1 VVQIR
6 QLLRFAFAMLA
17 AVAAII
23 GCNSTND
30 TMEANRRVAQV
41 QPAPSDDEIK
51 ANRRAAREPLDLLNQ
66 AERFDLLSLDPNDAP
81 NRTRKSDESFHGWD
95 VLGTTTVTNVDVR
108 RRLAAALRKGV
119 DDSDLTAYN
128 CFVPRHGIRFVHN
141 GKRIEFVVCFKCLQV
156 NVYVDGTE
164 TSNFLITSS
173 PQATFNEA
181 LRAAGIVIAP

>member
-1 VVQIR
+1 MAQIR
-6 QLLRFAFAMLA
+6 QLPPFAFEVLA
-17 AVAAII
+17 AVTAIV
-23 GCNSTND
+23 GCNSSND
-30 TMEANRRVAQV
+30 TIEAKGRAAPEWV
-41 QPAPSDDEIK
+41 APSDNEIK
-51 ANRRAAREPLDLLNQ
+51 ANRQAAQEPLDLLNR

-119 DDSDLTAYN
+119 DDCDLNAHN

-141 GKRIEFVVCFKCLQV
+141 GKRIEFVICFKCLQV

-164 TSNFLITSS
+164 TSNFFITSS